1 MPNKPGIS
9 RNIKLV
15 LEFDGTDFHG
25 WQTQKNIRT
34 VQDEVTEAARKGL
47 REENDIIGCSRTD
60 AGVHAAGYCANCIT
74 HTVHPPE
81 TIRNMINSY
90 LPDDISVISVSDAD
104 TEFHARHSVVMK
116 TYRYSVS
123 ALPDYHPLNRRFV
136 WYSGN
141 PPEID
146 IMREA
151 SVCLEGEHDFTAF
164 CGGLEPGKSPVRNI
178 RGISVTE
185 SGGTIAIDVR
195 GRSFLYRMVRNIVGT
210 LAEIGRG
217 RWGPERI
224 DAILAAADRALAGPT
239 APAEGLTLLRV
250 HYDDRI
256 FGLHRALVDNPRGK
270 GI

>member
-195 GRSFLYRMVRNIVGT
+195 GRSFLYRMVRIVAGT
-210 LAEIGRG
+210 LVDAGKGNISADDVR
-217 RWGPERI
+217 RI
-224 DAILAAADRALAGPT
+224 LESADKGNMRAAA
-239 APAEGLTLLRV
+239 PAHGLCLLNV
-250 HYDDRI
+250 EYE
-256 FGLHRALVDNPRGK
+256 
-270 GI
+270 